1 MLFGVVLYGCSLIMV
16 IAFLLISL
24 HATQY
29 AGIHWSRNEEMYQ
42 KHFEEY
48 VQCTATVFRECNIF
62 VIWGMIVAKDYE
74 GLTEHFVQLNPDE
87 SKHLSKP
94 ELAQLLKERLQCTT
108 WSYN

>member
-1 MLFGVVLYGCSLIMV
+1 MVAHLIMV